1 MTTLTATQSTTL
13 APLALGFLLA
23 DGAAVQAK
31 AALPPVQ
38 PVDTLPA
45 RAAGTAVERGK
56 AELRAGR
63 PADAVAA
70 FREAL
75 AADPQSVEALSGMA
89 IAYDQLG
96 RYDLSRPL
104 YEAALILDPRAP
116 VLLYNYGLSLS
127 RQRDRAGALRFLS
140 LAAAGG
146 DAEVETAALR
156 LIAALDPE
164 QAMRRPAAPA
174 APAMSMAAPAAP
186 AAAATEAAAPSATAV
201 PAAAAAPAATAIA
214 APAAPL
220 ADVATAAAR
229 ATGPALVRTSEH
241 EVRLV
246 LTPAKVAPAPLV
258 AELGPDALAALPVSA
273 LSAGEEAA
281 IHARAAAAE
290 AADREAAFRAEAA
303 ARERAALAALPP
315 ALRDTLAATVAAAR
329 APRPAPPA
337 AAAEAVVPV
346 ATRRPGPGDPAPAD
360 RRPTPALRPD
370 PSRGQL
376 EASQI
381 LALALAQPAV
391 AVSRRTPPVREAQ
404 LLPPAEPQPRAKRA
418 FEAPFESDDARLNA
432 LARRLHQPDA
442 DRAIAVARL
451 QGLLDRLQ
459 AA

>member
-1 MTTLTATQSTTL
+1 MTTLTAAQSTAL

-104 YEAALILDPRAP
+104 YEAALILDPRSP

-127 RQRDRAGALRFLS
+127 RQRDRTGALRFLS

-164 QAMRRPAAPA
+164 GAATRPAAPA
-174 APAMSMAAPAAP
+174 APAMSMATP
-186 AAAATEAAAPSATAV
+186 AAPSATAV
-201 PAAAAAPAATAIA
+201 PAAAATPAAMAIT
-214 APAAPL
+214 APAAPQ

-229 ATGPALVRTSEH
+229 TAGPALVRTSEH

-246 LTPAKVAPAPLV
+246 LTPAKLAPAPLV
-258 AELGPDALAALPVSA
+258 AELGPDALAALPVTA

-290 AADREAAFRAEAA
+290 AADREAAARAEAA

-315 ALRDTLAATVAAAR
+315 ALRDTLAASVAAAR

-337 AAAEAVVPV
+337 RAAEVAVAV
-346 ATRRPGPGDPAPAD
+346 ATRRPGPDGPAAAD
-360 RRPTPALRPD
+360 LGPTPTPRPD
-370 PSRGQL
+370 PSRRQL

-391 AVSRRTPPVREAQ
+391 AVSRRTPPVREAH
-404 LLPPAEPQPRAKRA
+404 LLPPAEPQPPARRA